1 MKLDPRIPK
10 KLRDLM
16 AANDVHEWDVQNV
29 VEARGYFPGDMPIWE
44 YPPDFV
50 DGCLV
55 GAWDKVY
62 SMIREMKEKDAL
74 VFN

>member
-1 MKLDPRIPK
+1 M
-10 KLRDLM
+10 
-16 AANDVHEWDVQNV
+16 
-29 VEARGYFPGDMPIWE
+29 VEARGYFPGDMPVRD
-44 YPPDFV
+44 YPKDFV

-62 SMIREMKEKDAL
+62 GMIKEMKDKDAL